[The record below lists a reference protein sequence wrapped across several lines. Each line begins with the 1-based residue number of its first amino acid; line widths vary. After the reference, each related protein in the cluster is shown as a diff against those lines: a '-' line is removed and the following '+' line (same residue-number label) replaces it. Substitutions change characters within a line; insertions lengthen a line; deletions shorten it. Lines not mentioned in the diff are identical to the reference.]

1 MLDPK
6 RPDSTSTPFYFP
18 MAVAG
23 VAVVY
28 NVPGANEYLNLTQ
41 DVLAGIFL
49 GQISYWNDPRI
60 VALNPRSSLPPTEIV
75 LVHRSDASATTF
87 TLSDYLA
94 KVSPAWRQHA
104 GSGASVNWPTRGL
117 AGVGNDGVAKLI
129 HDTAYSI
136 GYVDVTYATTNRLA
150 MAAIKNRAGYFVFA
164 QAGNL
169 TAAAGTIDG
178 GLPDDFRTSITD
190 SPAAEA
196 YPIASFTYILTPR
209 RFSDPGKRAAI
220 SDLLTWAIT
229 TGQKDNVNQGFAP
242 LPQDMIKRER
252 RQIGL
257 IK

>member
-1 MLDPK
+1 
-6 RPDSTSTPFYFP
+6 
-18 MAVAG
+18 
-23 VAVVY
+23 
-28 NVPGANEYLNLTQ
+28 
-41 DVLAGIFL
+41 
-49 GQISYWNDPRI
+49 
-60 VALNPRSSLPPTEIV
+60 
-75 LVHRSDASATTF
+75 
-87 TLSDYLA
+87 
-94 KVSPAWRQHA
+94 
-104 GSGASVNWPTRGL
+104 
-117 AGVGNDGVAKLI
+117 
-129 HDTAYSI
+129 
-136 GYVDVTYATTNRLA
+136 